1 MRTIKIT
8 NRLLLNV
15 VGILLLFIT
24 PCAAQDATANK
35 VDDYVKSEMQKQR
48 IPSVSLAVVKDGKI
62 IKAAGY
68 GLANVEL
75 NVSARPETVYKIASV
90 SKQFIA
96 TGIMLLVEDGKISLD
111 EKISKFLEGTPDA
124 WKDITV
130 RHLLTHT
137 SGIVREAPGFDSF
150 KIQSDADVIKTAYPL
165 QLRFAPG
172 EKWEYCNVGYF
183 ALAEIIRKVTGK
195 PWSSFLSER
204 VFAPLEMNAT
214 RPTSATD
221 VIQNRADGYAW
232 EDNKLQND
240 GFLLAL
246 RPSGAFL
253 STVFDLAKWDA
264 ALYTNKILKQS
275 FQEQMWTP
283 VKLNDGAEYSYG
295 FGWELSKVGSHKLVH
310 HGGSLGGFR
319 SEFARFIDDKLTIII
334 LANGNNAKPY
344 LIALGVAALYIP
356 NLTPEQR
363 AVAAVEA
370 NPKPFDAYAK

>member
-1 MRTIKIT
+1 M
-8 NRLLLNV
+8 
-15 VGILLLFIT
+15 
-24 PCAAQDATANK
+24 
-35 VDDYVKSEMQKQR
+35 
-48 IPSVSLAVVKDGKI
+48 
-62 IKAAGY
+62 
-68 GLANVEL
+68 
-75 NVSARPETVYKIASV
+75 
-90 SKQFIA
+90 
-96 TGIMLLVEDGKISLD
+96 
-111 EKISKFLEGTPDA
+111 
-124 WKDITV
+124 
-130 RHLLTHT
+130 
-137 SGIVREAPGFDSF
+137 
-150 KIQSDADVIKTAYPL
+150 IKTAYPL

-344 LIALGVAALYIP
+344 LIALGVAAFYIP

-370 NPKPFDAYAK
+370 NPKPFDGYAK

>member
-1 MRTIKIT
+1 
-8 NRLLLNV
+8 
-15 VGILLLFIT
+15 
-24 PCAAQDATANK
+24 
-35 VDDYVKSEMQKQR
+35 
-48 IPSVSLAVVKDGKI
+48 
-62 IKAAGY
+62 
-68 GLANVEL
+68 
-75 NVSARPETVYKIASV
+75 
-90 SKQFIA
+90 
-96 TGIMLLVEDGKISLD
+96 
-111 EKISKFLEGTPDA
+111 
-124 WKDITV
+124 
-130 RHLLTHT
+130 
-137 SGIVREAPGFDSF
+137 
-150 KIQSDADVIKTAYPL
+150 
-165 QLRFAPG
+165 
-172 EKWEYCNVGYF
+172 
-183 ALAEIIRKVTGK
+183 
-195 PWSSFLSER
+195 

-295 FGWELSKVGSHKLVH
+295 FDWELSKVGSHKLVH